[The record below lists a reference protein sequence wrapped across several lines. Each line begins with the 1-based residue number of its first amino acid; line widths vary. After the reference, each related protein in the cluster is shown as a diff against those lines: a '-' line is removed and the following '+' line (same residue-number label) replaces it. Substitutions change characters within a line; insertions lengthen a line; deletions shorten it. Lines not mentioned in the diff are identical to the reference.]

1 MLTFIS
7 FISDII
13 IIGLFTAF
21 CVLVY
26 KKFKKKG
33 VKKK

>member
-13 IIGLFTAF
+13 IIGLFTTL
-21 CVLVY
+21 CVVVF
-26 KKFKKKG
+26 KKIKKKG